1 MKIKRFFAPDMR
13 TAMRKVREAQG
24 ADAVILSNRRVD
36 GGIEIISAVDF
47 DPEFIQR
54 TAVDVRGETE
64 TAVQAQMKE
73 IAGNETRDGVKP
85 SPFGRGV
92 DPVVERDKDAMLDE
106 MRRELRLLRS
116 LLQDRLQTLDGQSGG
131 LEAGGSL
138 WARLRE
144 LGLAADLAQELA
156 QAVSPRGRSERG
168 WYEALDLLCERILVT
183 QDDIVN
189 HGGRVALLG
198 PTGSGKTTTIAKL
211 AARFALRHGRSH
223 VALVT
228 TDTYR
233 IGAQAQLE
241 TFGNILGVP
250 VHKAASGGELGRVLD
265 RLAEKRLVLIDNAG
279 LSHRDLRVTAQL
291 RALDCVPLVKPYLVV
306 PANTQ
311 QQGLEAIFRE
321 FGQSRL
327 AGCILTKLDEISSLG
342 EMLSVLVRRRLPVAY
357 VCDGQG
363 VPDDIHPA
371 RSERLVKLAVR
382 LVARD
387 ESGSDRSAG
396 TPAFSAAASPGGG

>member
-13 TAMRKVREAQG
+13 TAMRKVRKAQG

-36 GGIEIISAVDF
+36 GGIEVISAVDF
-47 DPEFIQR
+47 DQEFIEK
-54 TAVDVRGETE
+54 TAVDVQGE
-64 TAVQAQMKE
+64 TAVQADMKAITE
-73 IAGNETRDGVKP
+73 NENRADNEPAPIDQGVA
-85 SPFGRGV
+85 
-92 DPVVERDKDAMLDE
+92 PVVGRDKDAMLDE

-116 LLQDRLQTLDGQSGG
+116 LLQDRLQSMDGQGGG
-131 LEAGGSL
+131 LVADGSL

-144 LGLAADLAQELA
+144 LGLAVDLAQELA
-156 QAVSPRGRSERG
+156 RAVNPRAQSERG
-168 WYEALDLLCERILVT
+168 WYEALDLLSERIIVT

-211 AARFALRHGRSH
+211 AARFALRHGRNH

-233 IGAQAQLE
+233 IGALAQLE

-250 VHKAASGGELGRVLD
+250 VHKAASGGELGKVLD

-311 QQGLEAIFRE
+311 QQGQEDIFRE

-327 AGCILTKLDEISSLG
+327 AGCILTKLDETARLG
-342 EMLSVLVRRRLPVAY
+342 EVLSVVVRRRLPVAY

-371 RSERLVKLAVR
+371 RADRLVKLAVR
-382 LVARD
+382 LAAG
-387 ESGSDRSAG
+387 EGLGSGRRPGA
-396 TPAFSAAASPGGG
+396 PAFGAVASHGRS

>member
-13 TAMRKVREAQG
+13 TAMRNVREAQG
-24 ADAVILSNRRVD
+24 ADAVILSNRQVD

-47 DPEFIQR
+47 DQEFIER
-54 TAVDVRGETE
+54 TAVDVRSE
-64 TAVQAQMKE
+64 TAGRMDMQEANGKEAQS
-73 IAGNETRDGVKP
+73 GVES
-85 SPFGRGV
+85 SPFGR
-92 DPVVERDKDAMLDE
+92 VVEPVLERNKKDEMLDG

-116 LLQDRLQTLDGQSGG
+116 LLQDRLQTMDGMSSG
-131 LEAGGSL
+131 LEVGGSL

-144 LGLAADLAQELA
+144 LGMTADLAQELTR
-156 QAVSPRGRSERG
+156 AVSPRAQGERG
-168 WYEALDLLCERILVT
+168 WYEALDLLTERILIT

-211 AARFALRHGRSH
+211 AARFALRHGRGH

-250 VHKAASGGELGRVLD
+250 VHKAASGEELGKVLE
-265 RLAEKRLVLIDNAG
+265 RLADKRLVLIDNAG

-306 PANTQ
+306 PATR
-311 QQGLEAIFRE
+311 QQGALEDIFRE

-327 AGCILTKLDEISSLG
+327 AGCILTKLDEVSSLG
-342 EMLSVLVRRRLPVAY
+342 EVLSVLVRRRLPVAY
-357 VCDGQG
+357 MCDGQG

-371 RSERLVKLAVR
+371 RADRLVKLAVR
-382 LVARD
+382 LVLG
-387 ESGSDRSAG
+387 EETGSDRRVNGHAFGAAAYHSAG
-396 TPAFSAAASPGGG
+396 

>member
-1 MKIKRFFAPDMR
+1 MKIKRFFARDMR

-47 DPEFIQR
+47 DQELIEQ
-54 TAVDVRGETE
+54 TAVDVRGET
-64 TAVQAQMKE
+64 AVQADMKKST
-73 IAGNETRDGVKP
+73 GNETQVSAEP
-85 SPFGRGV
+85 SPFRKRA
-92 DPVVERDKDAMLDE
+92 DPVAERDKDAMLDE

-116 LLQDRLQTLDGQSGG
+116 LLQDRLQAMDGQGDG
-131 LEAGGSL
+131 LEASGSL

-156 QAVSPRGRSERG
+156 RAVTPQAQSERG
-168 WYEALDLLCERILVT
+168 WHEVLDLLSERILTT

-211 AARFALRHGRSH
+211 TARFAMRHGRSH

-250 VHKAASGGELGRVLD
+250 VYKAASGQELGAVLD
-265 RLAEKRLVLIDNAG
+265 RLATKRLVLIDNAG
-279 LSHRDLRVTAQL
+279 LSHRDQRVTAQL

-311 QQGLEAIFRE
+311 PQGLDDIFRE

-342 EMLSVLVRRRLPVAY
+342 EVLSVLVRRRLPVAY

-363 VPDDIHPA
+363 VPEDIHTA
-371 RSERLVKLAVR
+371 RATRLVKLAVQ
-382 LVARD
+382 LVAN
-387 ESGSDRSAG
+387 EKTGSGKRAG
-396 TPAFSAAASPGGG
+396 APAFGAVASHSGG

>member
-13 TAMRKVREAQG
+13 TAMRNVREAQG
-24 ADAVILSNRRVD
+24 ADAVILSNRQVD
-36 GGIEIISAVDF
+36 GGIEVISAVDF
-47 DPEFIQR
+47 DQEFIER
-54 TAVDVRGETE
+54 TAVDVRRDTVVR
-64 TAVQAQMKE
+64 TAVKE
-73 IAGNETRDGVKP
+73 AEGNETQAGDDT
-85 SPFGRGV
+85 SSFDQSM
-92 DPVVERDKDAMLDE
+92 DPVFERNKDAMLDE

-116 LLQDRLQTLDGQSGG
+116 LLQDRLQTMDGQSNG

-144 LGLAADLAQELA
+144 LGLTADLAQELA
-156 QAVSPRGRSERG
+156 RAVSPRAQGERS
-168 WYEALDLLCERILVT
+168 WYEALDLLAERILIT

-211 AARFALRHGRSH
+211 AARFALRHGCGH

-241 TFGNILGVP
+241 TFGSILGVP
-250 VHKAASGGELGRVLD
+250 VHKAASGEELGKVLE
-265 RLAEKRLVLIDNAG
+265 RLADKRLVLIDNAG

-306 PANTQ
+306 PATRQ
-311 QQGLEAIFRE
+311 QRALEDIFRE

-327 AGCILTKLDEISSLG
+327 AGCILTKLDETSTLG
-342 EMLSVLVRRRLPVAY
+342 ELLSVLVRRRLPVAY
-357 VCDGQG
+357 ICDGQG

-371 RSERLVKLAVR
+371 RVDRLLELAVQ
-382 LVARD
+382 LVLDNQTVADKRA
-387 ESGSDRSAG
+387 GASALG
-396 TPAFSAAASPGGG
+396 VAAFHSAS